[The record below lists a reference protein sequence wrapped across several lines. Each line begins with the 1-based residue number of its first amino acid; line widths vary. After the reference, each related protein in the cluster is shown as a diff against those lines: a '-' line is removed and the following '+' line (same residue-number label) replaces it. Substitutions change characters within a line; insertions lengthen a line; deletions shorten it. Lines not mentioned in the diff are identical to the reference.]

1 MRGLLFFFRV
11 TLKASCPMDLHLYPL
26 DVQEC
31 PLIIESCKLQ
41 FIVGSL
47 SSEDDEGSKNV
58 AKNGFASFQTLLR
71 LFGPA

>member
-1 MRGLLFFFRV
+1 
-11 TLKASCPMDLHLYPL
+11 MDLHLYPM

>member
-1 MRGLLFFFRV
+1 
-11 TLKASCPMDLHLYPL
+11 MDLHLYPL

-71 LFGPA
+71 LFGPALFVNKCRPFFLESLNS